1 MALAMEQSGLDT
13 SDSGLNQEEY
23 SRTLSLISKYSNENV
38 ITSDGNIADK
48 AQQEV
53 TDLKKYYDSIIA
65 TTGASF

>member
-23 SRTLSLISKYSNENV
+23 SRTLSLISKYSNEDV
-38 ITSDGNIADK
+38 LASDGNIADK
-48 AQQEV
+48 AQREV

>member
-1 MALAMEQSGLDT
+1 MEQSGLDT
-13 SDSGLNQEEY
+13 SGSGLNQEEY

-53 TDLKKYYDSIIA
+53 ADLKKYYDSIIT
-65 TTGASF
+65 TTGAAF